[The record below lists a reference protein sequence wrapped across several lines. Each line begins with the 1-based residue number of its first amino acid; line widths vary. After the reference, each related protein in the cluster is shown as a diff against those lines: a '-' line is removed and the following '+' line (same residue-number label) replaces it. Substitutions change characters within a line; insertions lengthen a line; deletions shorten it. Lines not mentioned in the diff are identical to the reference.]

1 MTLQPGQ
8 ARMLI
13 QVVGVLLILTF
24 RSACLGRAR
33 PRPAPVLQLISG
45 LWLGVAVWI
54 AGALLHAWVPIWQ
67 MTALG
72 LLLAA
77 AGWAVARRL
86 PVNTQL
92 AVDVLAVCALA
103 WLSIIPVRITPI
115 IVAAAAFAAAGY
127 VIDGMTMRLPR
138 WRQRNLLVAPVLL
151 VVVLL
156 LKVQQVGDFGTRL
169 QAQDPLLA
177 LRLVLVAADPGDRV
191 VLPSGAAAWSLR
203 NPRGDP
209 RGVAVLLHGND
220 QLASAQPAATALQG
234 ALLRA
239 GYDVLSVD
247 HPGYGASPVPSADAD
262 WSAWDP
268 TIGPKEA
275 LAYART
281 AFHPDGPGAIVIGHS
296 AGVDVALHWLRDGA
310 TVRDVY
316 LFGGSIDRPTGP
328 ELEWNSQFR
337 EDRGLPC
344 CRNMDTM
351 RLVRDRFYSGADRFA
366 AALPPAHAV
375 VHFVRFGIEF
385 ADVASVRDALYAAIT
400 PPKTAC
406 SFAGVTHFF
415 NTLSLWR
422 FVLIDSSTVIR
433 EAAIFATPD
442 TVTPATALCPR

>member
-138 WRQRNLLVAPVLL
+138 WRQWNLLVAPVLL

-156 LKVQQVGDFGTRL
+156 LKVQQVGDFGT
-169 QAQDPLLA
+169 
-177 LRLVLVAADPGDRV
+177 
-191 VLPSGAAAWSLR
+191 
-203 NPRGDP
+203 
-209 RGVAVLLHGND
+209 
-220 QLASAQPAATALQG
+220 
-234 ALLRA
+234 
-239 GYDVLSVD
+239 
-247 HPGYGASPVPSADAD
+247 
-262 WSAWDP
+262 
-268 TIGPKEA
+268 
-275 LAYART
+275 
-281 AFHPDGPGAIVIGHS
+281 
-296 AGVDVALHWLRDGA
+296 
-310 TVRDVY
+310 
-316 LFGGSIDRPTGP
+316 
-328 ELEWNSQFR
+328 
-337 EDRGLPC
+337 
-344 CRNMDTM
+344 
-351 RLVRDRFYSGADRFA
+351 
-366 AALPPAHAV
+366 
-375 VHFVRFGIEF
+375 
-385 ADVASVRDALYAAIT
+385 
-400 PPKTAC
+400 
-406 SFAGVTHFF
+406 
-415 NTLSLWR
+415 
-422 FVLIDSSTVIR
+422 
-433 EAAIFATPD
+433 
-442 TVTPATALCPR
+442 